1 MALELVYWPPI
12 PGRGEYVRLYL
23 EELGLEWTDVARA
36 EGAARVLHE
45 LSRSEQRLQ
54 PLAPPVL
61 IDGPRRLSHVAN
73 ILLYLSDTYG
83 DGAVDRY
90 EANSVQLSITDLVSE
105 LHDTHHP
112 IDVGAYYEDQRAVAL
127 QRAEVFRERRLPKFL
142 GYFDRLARESEG
154 PWLLGQFSYVDLSL
168 AHTIEGLRYAF
179 PRAMERV
186 EPTVAALPR
195 LTRAALDRPRIA
207 AYRATADAL
216 PFNEDGLFRHY
227 PELDP

>member
-45 LSRSEQRLQ
+45 LAHSEQRLQ
-54 PLAPPVL
+54 PLAPPIL
-61 IDGPRRLSHVAN
+61 IDGQRRLSHVAN
-73 ILLYLSDTYG
+73 ILMYLSDTYG

-90 EANSVQLSITDLVSE
+90 EANSVQLSLTDLVGE

-112 IDVGAYYEDQRAVAL
+112 VDVSAYYEDQREVAL
-127 QRAEVFRERRLPKFL
+127 LRAQAFRESRLPKFL
-142 GYFDRLARESEG
+142 GYFDRLARDSEG
-154 PWLLGQFSYVDLSL
+154 PWLLGRFSYVDLSL
-168 AHTIEGLRYAF
+168 AHTLIGLRYAF
-179 PRAMERV
+179 PNAMEKI
-186 EPTVAALPR
+186 EPTVPALPR
-195 LTRAALDRPRIA
+195 LALAALERPAVA
-207 AYRATADAL
+207 AYRATAL
-216 PFNEDGLFRHY
+216 PFNEHGLFRHY